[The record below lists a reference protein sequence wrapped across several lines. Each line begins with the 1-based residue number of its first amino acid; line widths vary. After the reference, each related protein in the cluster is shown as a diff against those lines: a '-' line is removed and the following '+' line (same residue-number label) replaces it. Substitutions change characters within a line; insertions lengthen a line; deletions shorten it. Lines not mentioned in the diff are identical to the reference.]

1 MLTTTTKNNIS
12 IGASVSAGL
21 TSVPNTD
28 TQTTE
33 RATSV
38 AVDRI
43 HVMHAMRPNINIDGG
58 EAICLQAM
66 VVQEA
71 ISVLSGD

>member
-1 MLTTTTKNNIS
+1 
-12 IGASVSAGL
+12 
-21 TSVPNTD
+21 VPNTD